1 MTQHMIC
8 NSQIMLIQSE
18 KQYVPQIQIK
28 IDRLN
33 DDSLNMVLYKLL
45 SCIYMPAP

>member
-8 NSQIMLIQSE
+8 HSQIILAQSE
-18 KQYVPQIQIK
+18 KPYVPQIQIK

-33 DDSLNMVLYKLL
+33 DDSLNMVLYNLL
-45 SCIYMPAP
+45 S